1 MYRALLGAIAGLAT
15 ALALDAMLLP
25 APGHINIAPVGL
37 IMVVPVV
44 IGVFV
49 GGVGRGAVSVVAGF
63 LVYDLFFIPPYYT
76 ISVGSAQNWVALA
89 VYVVVMI
96 VVAQVVSRLQADRGS
111 RLRRG
116 AGEARPLLEVSALL
130 VTDRSLAALLQS
142 TADTVRD
149 VFGVVGVA
157 LLLPED
163 GHLTMVAAAGGG
175 PPAAPP

>member
-89 VYVVVMI
+89 VYVVLML
-96 VVAQVVSRLQADRGS
+96 VVGRVGSRLQHARASG
-111 RLRRG
+111 LRG
-116 AGEARPLLEVSALL
+116 AGGGRPP
-130 VTDRSLAALLQS
+130 
-142 TADTVRD
+142 
-149 VFGVVGVA
+149 FGR
-157 LLLPED
+157 
-163 GHLTMVAAAGGG
+163 
-175 PPAAPP
+175 